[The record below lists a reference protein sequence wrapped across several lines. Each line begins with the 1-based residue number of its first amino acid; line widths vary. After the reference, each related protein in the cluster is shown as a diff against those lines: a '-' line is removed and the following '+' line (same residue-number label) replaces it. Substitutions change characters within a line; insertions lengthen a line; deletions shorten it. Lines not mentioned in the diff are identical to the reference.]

1 MVTDLE
7 NPALSALLY
16 DRPPEVAQFTCVET
30 ATENRKL
37 FVLLKKAGS
46 YQV

>member
-7 NPALSALLY
+7 NQALFALLY

-37 FVLLKKAGS
+37 FVLFK
-46 YQV
+46 